1 MISHGTIN
9 SYVGALLT
17 FLRNIDI
24 SYIDENKNLITKNI
38 PIMYTSKEKSDSL
51 EFLTAQDIKT
61 GNVNILPRGTLA
73 LVSIQKREEAS
84 LNRNIK
90 VNKIRTDNKIEYSFN
105 SVPYSFIFEFNIF
118 CRGMN
123 ELASLI
129 EIILPNFNPNL
140 SLDIYDVAN
149 LDEPTRVPL
158 KLMDV
163 TFSEVDENSETS
175 KNIWMLTFS
184 MQMDGQLY
192 QQIKTTNLL
201 REYDMMTNVNK
212 GYNYLESVNN
222 PIYSAFFKKN
232 TLKKGENTIEVVFKS
247 ALDIPEISFEIS
259 DNIKFKQKSNKIMFT
274 LTDDILSKLQNNFLL
289 VKCNLKTASDSLSI
303 SNKFYI
309 SWKSLVKKNRNLKI

>member
-24 SYIDENKNLITKNI
+24 SYSDENKNLITKNI

-51 EFLTAQDIKT
+51 EFLNAQDIKT

-90 VNKIRTDNKIEYSFN
+90 VNKVRTDNKIEYSFN

-201 REYDMMTNVNK
+201 REYDMLTNVNK
-212 GYNYLESVNN
+212 GYNYLECVNN

-274 LTDDILSKLQNNFLL
+274 LTDDVLSKLQNNFVLI
-289 VKCNLKTASDSLSI
+289 KCNLKTASDSLSI
-303 SNKFYI
+303 TNKFYI
-309 SWKSLVKKNRNLKI
+309 S

>member
-17 FLRNIDI
+17 FLRNTNI
-24 SYIDENKNLITKNI
+24 SYTDENKNLVTKNI
-38 PIMYTSKEKSDSL
+38 PIVYTSKEKSDSL
-51 EFLTAQDIKT
+51 EFLNAEDIKT
-61 GNVNILPRGTLA
+61 GNVNILPRGTLS

-90 VNKIRTDNKIEYSFN
+90 VNKTRTDNKIEYSFN
-105 SVPYSFIFEFNIF
+105 SVPYSFVFEFNIF

-129 EIILPNFNPNL
+129 EIILPVFNPNL

-163 TFSEVDENSETS
+163 TFSEIDENSETS
-175 KNIWMLTFS
+175 KNIWNLTFS

-201 REYDMMTNVNK
+201 TEYDMMTNINK

-222 PIYSAFFKKN
+222 PIYKAFFKKN
-232 TLKKGENTIEVVFKS
+232 TLKKGENTIEVMFKS
-247 ALDIPEISFEIS
+247 AVDIPDISFEIS
-259 DNIKFKQKSNKIMFT
+259 DDIKFKQKSNKITFN
-274 LTDDILSKLQNNFLL
+274 LTDDTLSKIQNNYVLI
-289 VKCNLKTASDSLSI
+289 KCNLKTASDSLSI
-303 SNKFYI
+303 SNKFCI
-309 SWKSLVKKNRNLKI
+309 S

>member
-9 SYVGALLT
+9 SYVGSLLT

-51 EFLTAQDIKT
+51 EFLNAEDIKT

-90 VNKIRTDNKIEYSFN
+90 VNKTRTDNKIEYSFN

-201 REYDMMTNVNK
+201 REYDMLTNVNK
-212 GYNYLESVNN
+212 GYNYLESINN

-259 DNIKFKQKSNKIMFT
+259 DNIKFKQKSNKIVFT
-274 LTDDILSKLQNNFLL
+274 LTDDVLSKLQNNFVL
-289 VKCNLKTASDSLSI
+289 VKCNLKTVSDSLSI
-303 SNKFYI
+303 ANKFYI
-309 SWKSLVKKNRNLKI
+309 S

>member
-24 SYIDENKNLITKNI
+24 SYSDENKNLITKNI

-51 EFLTAQDIKT
+51 EFLNAEDIKT

-90 VNKIRTDNKIEYSFN
+90 VNKTRTDNKIEYSFN

-201 REYDMMTNVNK
+201 KEYDMLTNVNK
-212 GYNYLESVNN
+212 GYNYLECVNN

-274 LTDDILSKLQNNFLL
+274 LTDDILSKLQNNF
-289 VKCNLKTASDSLSI
+289 VIIKCNLKTASDSLSI
-303 SNKFYI
+303 TNKFYI
-309 SWKSLVKKNRNLKI
+309 S

>member
-9 SYVGALLT
+9 SYVGSLLT

-51 EFLTAQDIKT
+51 EFLNAEDIKT

-201 REYDMMTNVNK
+201 REYDMLTNVNK

-259 DNIKFKQKSNKIMFT
+259 DNIKFKQKSNKIVFT
-274 LTDDILSKLQNNFLL
+274 LTDEILSKLQNNFVF
-289 VKCNLKTASDSLSI
+289 VKCNLKTVSDSLSI
-303 SNKFYI
+303 SNKF
-309 SWKSLVKKNRNLKI
+309 LVV

>member
-51 EFLTAQDIKT
+51 EFLTAEDIKT

-309 SWKSLVKKNRNLKI
+309 S

>member
-51 EFLTAQDIKT
+51 EFLNAEDIKT

-105 SVPYSFIFEFNIF
+105 SVPYSFIFAFNIF

-201 REYDMMTNVNK
+201 REYDMLTNVNR
-212 GYNYLESVNN
+212 GYNYLECVNN

-274 LTDDILSKLQNNFLL
+274 LTDDILSKLQNNFVF
-289 VKCNLKTASDSLSI
+289 VKCNLKTSSDSLSI
-303 SNKFYI
+303 ANKF
-309 SWKSLVKKNRNLKI
+309 LVV

>member
-17 FLRNIDI
+17 FLRNIEI
-24 SYIDENKNLITKNI
+24 SYSDENKNLITKNI

-51 EFLTAQDIKT
+51 EFLNAEDIKT

-90 VNKIRTDNKIEYSFN
+90 VNKTRTDNKIEYSFN

-201 REYDMMTNVNK
+201 REYDMLTNVNK

-259 DNIKFKQKSNKIMFT
+259 DDIKFKQKSNKITFN
-274 LTDDILSKLQNNFLL
+274 LTDDVLSKLQNNFVLI
-289 VKCNLKTASDSLSI
+289 KCNLKTVSDSLSI
-303 SNKFYI
+303 ANKFCI
-309 SWKSLVKKNRNLKI
+309 S

>member
-51 EFLTAQDIKT
+51 EFLNAQDIKT

-201 REYDMMTNVNK
+201 REYDMLTNVNK

-259 DNIKFKQKSNKIMFT
+259 DNIKFKQRSNKIVFT
-274 LTDDILSKLQNNFLL
+274 LTDDILSKLQNNFVF

-309 SWKSLVKKNRNLKI
+309 S

>member
-9 SYVGALLT
+9 SYVGSLLT

-51 EFLTAQDIKT
+51 EFLNAQDIKT

-201 REYDMMTNVNK
+201 REYDMLTNVNK

-259 DNIKFKQKSNKIMFT
+259 DNIKFKQKSNKIVFT
-274 LTDDILSKLQNNFLL
+274 LTDDILSKLQNNFVF
-289 VKCNLKTASDSLSI
+289 VKCNLKTVSDSLSI
-303 SNKFYI
+303 ANKFYI
-309 SWKSLVKKNRNLKI
+309 S

>member
-51 EFLTAQDIKT
+51 EFLNAEDIKT

-201 REYDMMTNVNK
+201 REYDMLTNVNK
-212 GYNYLESVNN
+212 GYNYLEYVNN

-259 DNIKFKQKSNKIMFT
+259 DNIKFKQKSNKIVFT
-274 LTDDILSKLQNNFLL
+274 LTDDILSKLQNNFVF
-289 VKCNLKTASDSLSI
+289 VKCNLKTVSDSLSI
-303 SNKFYI
+303 TNKFCI
-309 SWKSLVKKNRNLKI
+309 S

>member
-51 EFLTAQDIKT
+51 EFLNAEDIKT

-201 REYDMMTNVNK
+201 REYDMLTNVNR
-212 GYNYLESVNN
+212 GYNYLECVNN

-274 LTDDILSKLQNNFLL
+274 LTDDILSKLQNNFVF
-289 VKCNLKTASDSLSI
+289 VKCNLKTTSDSLSI

-309 SWKSLVKKNRNLKI
+309 S

>member
-51 EFLTAQDIKT
+51 EFLNAQDIKT

-90 VNKIRTDNKIEYSFN
+90 VNKIKTDNKIEYSFN

-201 REYDMMTNVNK
+201 REYDMLTNVNK
-212 GYNYLESVNN
+212 GYNYLEYLNN

-259 DNIKFKQKSNKIMFT
+259 DNIKFKQKSNKIVFT
-274 LTDDILSKLQNNFLL
+274 LTDEILSKLQNNFVL

-303 SNKFYI
+303 TNKFYI
-309 SWKSLVKKNRNLKI
+309 S

>member
-51 EFLTAQDIKT
+51 EFLNAQDIKT

-90 VNKIRTDNKIEYSFN
+90 VNKIRTDNKIEFSFN

-201 REYDMMTNVNK
+201 REYDMLTNVNR
-212 GYNYLESVNN
+212 GYNYLECVNN

-274 LTDDILSKLQNNFLL
+274 LTDDILSKLQNNFVF

-309 SWKSLVKKNRNLKI
+309 S

>member
-51 EFLTAQDIKT
+51 EFLNAEDIKT

-90 VNKIRTDNKIEYSFN
+90 VNKTRTDNKIEYSFN

-201 REYDMMTNVNK
+201 REYDMLTNVNR
-212 GYNYLESVNN
+212 GYNYLECLNN
-222 PIYSAFFKKN
+222 PIYSAFFKNN

-259 DNIKFKQKSNKIMFT
+259 DNIKFKQKSNKIVFT
-274 LTDDILSKLQNNFLL
+274 LTDDILSKLQNNFVL
-289 VKCNLKTASDSLSI
+289 VKCNLKTVSDSLSI
-303 SNKFYI
+303 ANKFCI
-309 SWKSLVKKNRNLKI
+309 S

>member
-51 EFLTAQDIKT
+51 EFLNAEDIKT

-90 VNKIRTDNKIEYSFN
+90 VNKTRTDNKIEYSFN

-201 REYDMMTNVNK
+201 REYDMLTNVNK
-212 GYNYLESVNN
+212 GYNYLECLNN

-274 LTDDILSKLQNNFLL
+274 LTDDILSKLQNNFVLI
-289 VKCNLKTASDSLSI
+289 KCNLKTVSDSLSI
-303 SNKFYI
+303 SNKFCI
-309 SWKSLVKKNRNLKI
+309 S

>member
-51 EFLTAQDIKT
+51 EFLNAEDIKT

-90 VNKIRTDNKIEYSFN
+90 VNKIRTDNKIEFSFN

-201 REYDMMTNVNK
+201 REYDMLTNVNR
-212 GYNYLESVNN
+212 GYNYLECVNN

-274 LTDDILSKLQNNFLL
+274 LTDDILSKLQNNFVF

-303 SNKFYI
+303 SNKFCI
-309 SWKSLVKKNRNLKI
+309 S

>member
-51 EFLTAQDIKT
+51 EFLNAQDIKT

-90 VNKIRTDNKIEYSFN
+90 VNKIRTDNKIEFSFN

-201 REYDMMTNVNK
+201 REYDMLTNVNR
-212 GYNYLESVNN
+212 GYNYLECVNN

-274 LTDDILSKLQNNFLL
+274 LTDDILSKLQNNFVF
-289 VKCNLKTASDSLSI
+289 VKCNLKTTSDSLSI
-303 SNKFYI
+303 SNKF
-309 SWKSLVKKNRNLKI
+309 LVV

>member
-17 FLRNIDI
+17 FLRKIDI
-24 SYIDENKNLITKNI
+24 SYSDENKNLITKNI

-51 EFLTAQDIKT
+51 EFLNAEDIKT

-90 VNKIRTDNKIEYSFN
+90 VNKVRTDNKIEYSFN

-201 REYDMMTNVNK
+201 REYDMLTNVNK
-212 GYNYLESVNN
+212 GYNYLECVNN

-274 LTDDILSKLQNNFLL
+274 LTDDVLSKLQNNFVLI
-289 VKCNLKTASDSLSI
+289 KCNLKTVSDSLSI
-303 SNKFYI
+303 TNKFYI
-309 SWKSLVKKNRNLKI
+309 S

>member
-24 SYIDENKNLITKNI
+24 SYSDENKNLITKNI

-51 EFLTAQDIKT
+51 EFLNAEDIKT

-90 VNKIRTDNKIEYSFN
+90 VNKTRTDNKIEYSFN

-163 TFSEVDENSETS
+163 TFSEVEENSETS

-201 REYDMMTNVNK
+201 KEYDMLTNVNK

-259 DNIKFKQKSNKIMFT
+259 DDIKFKQKSNKITFN
-274 LTDDILSKLQNNFLL
+274 LTDDVLSKLQNNFVLI
-289 VKCNLKTASDSLSI
+289 KCNLKTVSDSLSI
-303 SNKFYI
+303 SNKF
-309 SWKSLVKKNRNLKI
+309 LVV

>member
-9 SYVGALLT
+9 SYVGSLLT

-51 EFLTAQDIKT
+51 EFLNAEDIKT

-90 VNKIRTDNKIEYSFN
+90 VNKTRIDNKIEYSFN

-201 REYDMMTNVNK
+201 REYDMLTNVNK
-212 GYNYLESVNN
+212 GYNYLECLNN

-259 DNIKFKQKSNKIMFT
+259 DNIKFKQKSNKIVFT
-274 LTDDILSKLQNNFLL
+274 LTDEILSKLQNNFVL
-289 VKCNLKTASDSLSI
+289 VKCNLKTVSDSLSI
-303 SNKFYI
+303 TNKFYI
-309 SWKSLVKKNRNLKI
+309 S

>member
-1 MISHGTIN
+1 MKQKQILELSNTQKGLLL
-9 SYVGALLT
+9 ALCLGDGC
-17 FLRNIDI
+17 LR
-24 SYIDENKNLITKNI
+24 K
-38 PIMYTSKEKSDSL
+38 PHP
-51 EFLTAQDIKT
+51 KT
-61 GNVNILPRGTLA
+61 GAVQLEIGH
-73 LVSIQKREEAS
+73 SIQQLEYCKYKRDLVYS
-84 LNRNIK
+84 IFGGKNPPKVGIRNIK
-90 VNKIRTDNKIEYSFN
+90 VNKIRTDNKIEFSFN

-201 REYDMMTNVNK
+201 REYDMLTNVNR
-212 GYNYLESVNN
+212 GYNYLECVNN

-259 DNIKFKQKSNKIMFT
+259 DNIKFKQKSNKIVFT
-274 LTDDILSKLQNNFLL
+274 LTDDILSKLQNNFVF

-303 SNKFYI
+303 SNKF
-309 SWKSLVKKNRNLKI
+309 LVV

>member
-24 SYIDENKNLITKNI
+24 SYSDENKNLITKNI

-51 EFLTAQDIKT
+51 EFLNAEDIKT

-90 VNKIRTDNKIEYSFN
+90 VNKVRTDNKIEYSFN

-201 REYDMMTNVNK
+201 REYDMLTNVNK
-212 GYNYLESVNN
+212 GYNYLECVNN

-259 DNIKFKQKSNKIMFT
+259 DNIKFKQKSNKIVFT
-274 LTDDILSKLQNNFLL
+274 LTDDVLSKLQNNFVLI
-289 VKCNLKTASDSLSI
+289 KCNLKTASDSLSI
-303 SNKFYI
+303 TNKFYI
-309 SWKSLVKKNRNLKI
+309 S

>member
-17 FLRNIDI
+17 FLRNTNI
-24 SYIDENKNLITKNI
+24 SYTDENKNLVTKNI
-38 PIMYTSKEKSDSL
+38 PIVYTSKEKSDSL
-51 EFLTAQDIKT
+51 EFLNAEDIKT
-61 GNVNILPRGTLA
+61 GNVNILPRGTLS

-90 VNKIRTDNKIEYSFN
+90 VNKTRTDNKIEYSFN
-105 SVPYSFIFEFNIF
+105 SVPYSFVFEFNIF

-129 EIILPNFNPNL
+129 EIILPVFNPNL

-163 TFSEVDENSETS
+163 TFSEIDENSETS
-175 KNIWMLTFS
+175 KNIWNLTFS

-201 REYDMMTNVNK
+201 TEYDMMTNINK

-222 PIYSAFFKKN
+222 PIYKAFFKKN
-232 TLKKGENTIEVVFKS
+232 TLKKGENTVEVMFKS
-247 ALDIPEISFEIS
+247 AVDIPDISFEIS
-259 DNIKFKQKSNKIMFT
+259 DDIKFKQKSNKITFN
-274 LTDDILSKLQNNFLL
+274 LTDDTLSKIQNKYVLI
-289 VKCNLKTASDSLSI
+289 KCNLKTASDSLSI
-303 SNKFYI
+303 SNKFCI
-309 SWKSLVKKNRNLKI
+309 S

>member
-24 SYIDENKNLITKNI
+24 SYSDENKNLITKNI

-51 EFLTAQDIKT
+51 EFLNAEDIKT

-90 VNKIRTDNKIEYSFN
+90 VNKVRTDNKIEYSFN

-201 REYDMMTNVNK
+201 REYDMLTNVNK
-212 GYNYLESVNN
+212 GYNYLECVNN

-259 DNIKFKQKSNKIMFT
+259 DNIKFKQKANKIMFT
-274 LTDDILSKLQNNFLL
+274 LTDDVLSKLQNNFILI
-289 VKCNLKTASDSLSI
+289 KCNLKTASDSLSI
-303 SNKFYI
+303 TNEFYI
-309 SWKSLVKKNRNLKI
+309 S

>member
-1 MISHGTIN
+1 
-9 SYVGALLT
+9 
-17 FLRNIDI
+17 
-24 SYIDENKNLITKNI
+24 
-38 PIMYTSKEKSDSL
+38 
-51 EFLTAQDIKT
+51 
-61 GNVNILPRGTLA
+61 
-73 LVSIQKREEAS
+73 
-84 LNRNIK
+84 
-90 VNKIRTDNKIEYSFN
+90 
-105 SVPYSFIFEFNIF
+105 
-118 CRGMN
+118 MN

-201 REYDMMTNVNK
+201 REYDMLTNVNK

-259 DNIKFKQKSNKIMFT
+259 DDIKFKQKSNKITFN
-274 LTDDILSKLQNNFLL
+274 LTDDVLSKLQNNFVLI
-289 VKCNLKTASDSLSI
+289 KCNLKTVSDSLSI
-303 SNKFYI
+303 ANKFCI
-309 SWKSLVKKNRNLKI
+309 S

>member
-51 EFLTAQDIKT
+51 EFLNAEDIKT

-90 VNKIRTDNKIEYSFN
+90 VNKTRTDNKIEYSFN

-201 REYDMMTNVNK
+201 KEYDMLTNVNK
-212 GYNYLESVNN
+212 GYNYLECVNN

-259 DNIKFKQKSNKIMFT
+259 DNIKFKQKSNKIVFT
-274 LTDDILSKLQNNFLL
+274 LTDDILSKLQNNFVLI
-289 VKCNLKTASDSLSI
+289 KCNLKTVSDSLSI
-303 SNKFYI
+303 ANKFYI
-309 SWKSLVKKNRNLKI
+309 S

>member
-17 FLRNIDI
+17 FLRNTSI
-24 SYIDENKNLITKNI
+24 SYTDENKNLVTKNI

-51 EFLTAQDIKT
+51 EFLNAEDIKT
-61 GNVNILPRGTLA
+61 GNVNILPRGTLS

-90 VNKIRTDNKIEYSFN
+90 VNKTRTDNKIEYSFN
-105 SVPYSFIFEFNIF
+105 SVPYSFVFEFNIF

-129 EIILPNFNPNL
+129 EIILPVFNPNL

-163 TFSEVDENSETS
+163 TFSEIDENSETS
-175 KNIWMLTFS
+175 KNIWNLTFS

-201 REYDMMTNVNK
+201 IEYDMTTNINK

-222 PIYSAFFKKN
+222 PIYKAFFKNN
-232 TLKKGENTIEVVFKS
+232 TLKKGENTIEVMFKS
-247 ALDIPEISFEIS
+247 AVDIPDISFEIS
-259 DNIKFKQKSNKIMFT
+259 DDIKFKQKSNKIVFT
-274 LTDDILSKLQNNFLL
+274 LTDDTLSKIQNNYVLI
-289 VKCNLKTASDSLSI
+289 KCNLKTASDSLSI
-303 SNKFYI
+303 SNKFCI
-309 SWKSLVKKNRNLKI
+309 S

>member
-51 EFLTAQDIKT
+51 EFLNAEDIKT

-90 VNKIRTDNKIEYSFN
+90 VNKTRTDNKIEYSFN

-201 REYDMMTNVNK
+201 REYDMLTNVNK

-222 PIYSAFFKKN
+222 PIYNAFFKKN

-259 DNIKFKQKSNKIMFT
+259 DNIKFKQKSNKIVFT
-274 LTDDILSKLQNNFLL
+274 LTDDILSNLQNNFVF
-289 VKCNLKTASDSLSI
+289 VKCNLKTVSDSLSI
-303 SNKFYI
+303 TNKFYI
-309 SWKSLVKKNRNLKI
+309 S

>member
-51 EFLTAQDIKT
+51 EFLNAEDIKT

-90 VNKIRTDNKIEYSFN
+90 VNKTRTDNKIEYSFN

-201 REYDMMTNVNK
+201 REYDMLTNVNK
-212 GYNYLESVNN
+212 GYNYLESINN

-259 DNIKFKQKSNKIMFT
+259 DNIKFKQKSNKIVFT
-274 LTDDILSKLQNNFLL
+274 LTDDILSKLQNNFVL
-289 VKCNLKTASDSLSI
+289 VKCNLKTVSDSLSI
-303 SNKFYI
+303 TNKFYI
-309 SWKSLVKKNRNLKI
+309 S

>member
-24 SYIDENKNLITKNI
+24 SYSDENKNLITKNI

-51 EFLTAQDIKT
+51 EFLNAEDIKT

-90 VNKIRTDNKIEYSFN
+90 VNKVRTDNKIEYSFN

-201 REYDMMTNVNK
+201 REYDMLTNVNK
-212 GYNYLESVNN
+212 GYNYLECVNN

-274 LTDDILSKLQNNFLL
+274 LTDDVLSKLQNNFVLI
-289 VKCNLKTASDSLSI
+289 KCNLKTVSDSLSI
-303 SNKFYI
+303 TNKFCI
-309 SWKSLVKKNRNLKI
+309 S

>member
-51 EFLTAQDIKT
+51 EFLNAEDIKT

-90 VNKIRTDNKIEYSFN
+90 VNKIRTDNKIEFSFN

-201 REYDMMTNVNK
+201 REYDMLTNVNR
-212 GYNYLESVNN
+212 GYNYLECVNN

-259 DNIKFKQKSNKIMFT
+259 DNIKFKQKSNKIVFT
-274 LTDDILSKLQNNFLL
+274 LTDDILSKLQNNFVF

-303 SNKFYI
+303 SNKF
-309 SWKSLVKKNRNLKI
+309 LVV

>member
-51 EFLTAQDIKT
+51 EFLNAQDIKT

-90 VNKIRTDNKIEYSFN
+90 VNKTRTDNKIEYSFN

-201 REYDMMTNVNK
+201 REYDMLTNVNK
-212 GYNYLESVNN
+212 GYNYLESINN

-259 DNIKFKQKSNKIMFT
+259 DNIKFKQKSNKIVFT
-274 LTDDILSKLQNNFLL
+274 LTDDILSKLQNKFVF
-289 VKCNLKTASDSLSI
+289 VKCNLKTVSDSLSI

-309 SWKSLVKKNRNLKI
+309 S

>member
-51 EFLTAQDIKT
+51 EFLNAEDIKT

-90 VNKIRTDNKIEYSFN
+90 VNKVRTDNKIEYSFN

-201 REYDMMTNVNK
+201 KEYDMLTNVNK
-212 GYNYLESVNN
+212 GYNYLECLNN

-259 DNIKFKQKSNKIMFT
+259 DNIKFKQKSNNIVFT
-274 LTDDILSKLQNNFLL
+274 LTDDILSKLQNNFVLI
-289 VKCNLKTASDSLSI
+289 KCNLKTASDSLSI

-309 SWKSLVKKNRNLKI
+309 S

>member
-24 SYIDENKNLITKNI
+24 SYSDENKNLITKNI

-51 EFLTAQDIKT
+51 EFLNAEDIKT

-90 VNKIRTDNKIEYSFN
+90 VNKVRTDSKIEYSFN

-201 REYDMMTNVNK
+201 KEYDMLTNINK
-212 GYNYLESVNN
+212 GYNYLECVNN

-274 LTDDILSKLQNNFLL
+274 LTDDVLSKLQNNFVLI
-289 VKCNLKTASDSLSI
+289 KCNLKTVSDSLSI
-303 SNKFYI
+303 TNKFYI
-309 SWKSLVKKNRNLKI
+309 S

>member
-51 EFLTAQDIKT
+51 EFLNAEDIKT

-201 REYDMMTNVNK
+201 REYDMLTNVNR
-212 GYNYLESVNN
+212 GYNFYLRTK
-222 PIYSAFFKKN
+222 Y
-232 TLKKGENTIEVVFKS
+232 
-247 ALDIPEISFEIS
+247 
-259 DNIKFKQKSNKIMFT
+259 Q
-274 LTDDILSKLQNNFLL
+274 
-289 VKCNLKTASDSLSI
+289 
-303 SNKFYI
+303 
-309 SWKSLVKKNRNLKI
+309 

>member
-51 EFLTAQDIKT
+51 EFLNTEDIKT

-201 REYDMMTNVNK
+201 REYDMLTNVHK

-259 DNIKFKQKSNKIMFT
+259 DNIKFKQKSNKIVFT
-274 LTDDILSKLQNNFLL
+274 LTDDILSKLQNNFVLI
-289 VKCNLKTASDSLSI
+289 KCNLKTTSDSLSI
-303 SNKFYI
+303 ANKF
-309 SWKSLVKKNRNLKI
+309 LVV

>member
-51 EFLTAQDIKT
+51 EFLTAEDIKT

-201 REYDMMTNVNK
+201 REYDMLTNVNK

-259 DNIKFKQKSNKIMFT
+259 DNIKFKQKSNKIVFT
-274 LTDDILSKLQNNFLL
+274 LTDNILSKLQNNFVF

-303 SNKFYI
+303 SNKFCI
-309 SWKSLVKKNRNLKI
+309 S

>member
-17 FLRNIDI
+17 FLRKIDI

-51 EFLTAQDIKT
+51 EFLNAEDIKT

-90 VNKIRTDNKIEYSFN
+90 VNKTRTDNKIEYSFN

-201 REYDMMTNVNK
+201 KEYDMLTNVNK
-212 GYNYLESVNN
+212 GYNYLECVNN

-259 DNIKFKQKSNKIMFT
+259 DNIKFKQKSNKIVFT
-274 LTDDILSKLQNNFLL
+274 LTDDILSKLQNNFVF
-289 VKCNLKTASDSLSI
+289 VKCNLKTVSDSLSI
-303 SNKFYI
+303 TNKFCI
-309 SWKSLVKKNRNLKI
+309 S